1 MREMNFMKVVVA
13 VDSLKNSLTSYEAGK
28 AIEAGIRNAYSD
40 TEVEVIVK
48 PLADGG
54 EGTVAALVEGLHG
67 ELRYAAVHGPLA
79 GMVQCPYGF
88 LKESKTAIIEMAGA
102 AGIGLVPEEERN
114 PLHTTTYG
122 VGEVIVQAMSE
133 GARNFI
139 IGIGGSVTSDCGVGM
154 LQALGFI
161 FKDEQGQPVGLGG
174 KAVENIVS
182 VDVSQAVPAIK
193 DCTFH
198 IACDVNNPL
207 YGTHGAAYIF
217 GPQKGATPDMVRR
230 LDAASRVFAEVTA
243 KFLGTDLS
251 QTPGAGA
258 AGGLGFAFLA
268 YIKGSLQS
276 GIQIVLNSIHL
287 AEAIQD
293 ADYVVTG
300 EGCLDA
306 QTAMGK
312 APIGVAKLA
321 KKYGAKVIALAGCT
335 TDDAKA
341 CNKHG
346 IDAFFS
352 IVDSAM
358 SLKEAM
364 NKDVA
369 LKNMTNTATQVFNLI
384 RAAEH

>member
-1 MREMNFMKVVVA
+1 M
-13 VDSLKNSLTSYEAGK
+13 LL
-28 AIEAGIRNAYSD
+28 
-40 TEVEVIVK
+40 
-48 PLADGG
+48 
-54 EGTVAALVEGLHG
+54 
-67 ELRYAAVHGPLA
+67 LRKRRI
-79 GMVQCPYGF
+79 C
-88 LKESKTAIIEMAGA
+88 
-102 AGIGLVPEEERN
+102 
-114 PLHTTTYG
+114 
-122 VGEVIVQAMSE
+122 
-133 GARNFI
+133 
-139 IGIGGSVTSDCGVGM
+139 
-154 LQALGFI
+154 
-161 FKDEQGQPVGLGG
+161 
-174 KAVENIVS
+174 
-182 VDVSQAVPAIK
+182 
-193 DCTFH
+193 
-198 IACDVNNPL
+198 
-207 YGTHGAAYIF
+207 
-217 GPQKGATPDMVRR
+217 DMVRR

-341 CNKHG
+341 CNKHERQGLRVVDDIETLLDPAGKTSNLMLTYAVRDG
-346 IDAFFS
+346 IIS
-352 IVDSAM
+352 HCGEMKQTVLRPRKEYVD
-358 SLKEAM
+358 LNE
-364 NKDVA
+364 VE
-369 LKNMTNTATQVFNLI
+369 
-384 RAAEH
+384 RAGEFEPYT